1 VVGRIGERESQAK
14 VARTWMPTKIPQE
27 TQKMAAK
34 KKTTT
39 SITNDSATLKFS
51 KGGFYQDQ
59 AGALWC
65 CASGK
70 TKTIGDNELVSMRRT
85 EAGQTVGDA
94 TDDLTE
100 SFTKQL
106 TGAELKE
113 YREVLHRE
121 REAEEA
127 TVTVSKPTKST
138 KYTKTC
144 AESDVLPKACAAK
157 PSTDKFKRM
166 SALDAAAKVLGESTE
181 PMATKEMIDAMSAKS
196 YWTSPG
202 GQTPHAT
209 LYAAIL
215 REINVK
221 GREARFTKTDRG
233 RFALVTQ
240 TGFEAVEEP
249 QPVEQGTG
257 NDDKPET
264 VVVDRD
270 VAVEVAR

>member
-1 VVGRIGERESQAK
+1 
-14 VARTWMPTKIPQE
+14 
-27 TQKMAAK
+27 MAAK
-34 KKTTT
+34 KKTTNA
-39 SITNDSATLKFS
+39 TNAATESLKFA
-51 KGGFYQDQ
+51 KGGFYQDH

-65 CASGK
+65 CVSAK
-70 TKTIGDNELVSMRRT
+70 AKKIGDQQVVSMRRT
-85 EAGQTVGDA
+85 EAGQAIGDA
-94 TDDLTE
+94 TDELTE
-100 SFTKQL
+100 VFAKQL
-106 TGAELKE
+106 TAADLKE
-113 YREVLHRE
+113 YREVLQRE
-121 REAEEA
+121 LEAEEA
-127 TVTVSKPTKST
+127 TEVASRPTKNAKST
-138 KYTKTC
+138 KTPV
-144 AESDVLPKACAAK
+144 EGDK
-157 PSTDKFKRM
+157 PSKSSTGKHATDKTKRV
-166 SALDAAAKVLGESTE
+166 SALDAAATVLGEATE
-181 PMATKEMIDAMSAKS
+181 PMATKQMIDAMSAKG

-249 QPVEQGTG
+249 QPVEQGIG